1 MDDKP
6 SYLTFQFAFSWKL
19 PSLGFYISLDM
30 MNLNDIITGLL
41 VDFLTNFKATYAFI
55 YSSTILIIL
64 IAIFSLDDAFD
75 DGIQGLAA
83 ANQKLVEAQDT
94 LANAKKAAD
103 AKLDSYQQ
111 DVEKAKAKLDSI
123 SK

>member
-1 MDDKP
+1 M
-6 SYLTFQFAFSWKL
+6 
-19 PSLGFYISLDM
+19 
-30 MNLNDIITGLL
+30 
-41 VDFLTNFKATYAFI
+41 
-55 YSSTILIIL
+55 
-64 IAIFSLDDAFD
+64 DDAFD
-75 DGIQGLAA
+75 DGIQGLAT